1 MTANELIT
9 KQDLLNL
16 KAELLSAMQS
26 LVNQADMTKKK
37 WLKTN
42 EVKEMLGLSSSGLSN
57 LRINGTLP
65 YTKLSGVIYYDYS
78 DIMKILESNKQNSN

>member
-9 KQDLLNL
+9 KQDLVNL

-26 LVNQADMTKKK
+26 LVSQADKTSKK

-42 EVKEMLGLSSSGLSN
+42 EVKEMLGISSSGLSN

-65 YTKLSGVIYYDYS
+65 YTKLSGIIYYDYS
-78 DIMKILESNKQNSN
+78 DILKILESNKQNRN

>member
-26 LVNQADMTKKK
+26 LVNQADMPKKK
-37 WLKTN
+37 WLKTC

>member
-1 MTANELIT
+1 MTANELVT
-9 KQDLLNL
+9 KQDLVNL

-26 LVNQADMTKKK
+26 LVSQADKTSKK

-42 EVKEMLGLSSSGLSN
+42 EVKEMLGISSSGLSN

-65 YTKLSGVIYYDYS
+65 YTKLSGIIYYDYS
-78 DIMKILESNKQNSN
+78 DILKILESNKQNRN

>member
-78 DIMKILESNKQNSN
+78 DIMKILESTKQNSN